1 MRTESETKAIHRAV
15 MSRLRRE
22 KPLTMS
28 VEDLAAITD
37 LSRNAAYAAIRN
49 AVYPSVRQGRI
60 FKVLVEPTLAILSG
74 QRPAGPLPGET
85 PPEKKRRRPPR
96 KRVARKKKPVKSKLV
111 TRRGEVAPPVPS

>member
-1 MRTESETKAIHRAV
+1 MRTESVTKALHRAV

-37 LSRNAAYAAIRN
+37 LSRNAAYAAVRN

-85 PPEKKRRRPPR
+85 PPEKKTR
-96 KRVARKKKPVKSKLV
+96 KTKPAVTLKSVKSKPLA
-111 TRRGEVAPPVPS
+111 RKGEAVPAGPS